1 LPGDRPTAA
10 FVLSLVGGVIILVT
24 GVLVGVIF
32 LVVGTYLGG
41 PLFLSV
47 FWGLLGILIGIPIIL
62 GAVMLYVNPKNHTA
76 WGVVVIV
83 FSLASYVTASL
94 GGFVI
99 GLLLGLIGGILGAIW
114 NPVASNYQRSPLTR
128 ACLNCGRI
136 MDNDAKYCS
145 NCGRVLP

>member
-1 LPGDRPTAA
+1 MPGDRPTAA
-10 FVLSLVGGVIILVT
+10 FVLSLVGGMIVLVT

-47 FWGLLGILIGIPIIL
+47 FWGLLGILIGIPVIL
-62 GAVMLYVNPKNHTA
+62 GAIMLYVNPKNHTA

>member
-1 LPGDRPTAA
+1 M
-10 FVLSLVGGVIILVT
+10 LVGI
-24 GVLVGVIF
+24 IF

-47 FWGLLGILIGIPIIL
+47 FWGGLGILIGIPIIV
-62 GAVMLYVNPKNHTA
+62 GAVMMYVNPKNHA
-76 WGVVVIV
+76 SWGVVVIV
-83 FSLASYVTASL
+83 FSLAGYVTASL

-114 NPVASNYQRSPLTR
+114 NPPSISTSSPINR

-136 MDNDAKYCS
+136 TNIDARYCS
-145 NCGRVLP
+145 NCGKALP

>member
-1 LPGDRPTAA
+1 MPGDRPTAA
-10 FVLSLVGGVIILVT
+10 FVLSLVGGMIVLVT

-83 FSLASYVTASL
+83 FSLASYMTASL

-114 NPVASNYQRSPLTR
+114 NPVASNYQQLPLTR

-145 NCGRVLP
+145 NCGNVLP

>member
-1 LPGDRPTAA
+1 MPGDRPTAA

-47 FWGLLGILIGIPIIL
+47 FWGLLGILIGIPVIL
-62 GAVMLYVNPKNHTA
+62 SAIMLYVNPKNHTA
-76 WGVVVIV
+76 WGVVIIV
-83 FSLASYVTASL
+83 FSLASYMTASL

-145 NCGRVLP
+145 NCGKVLP